1 MSKIPP
7 ALMKEIVSARQWL
20 HEHPE
25 LSYKEFETTKFIK
38 DILDMWDIQ
47 FHNFQNIDTG
57 GYVDI
62 GNNSRTIIGFRSD
75 IDALPITENP
85 AHNICSKNNGVMH
98 ACGHDFHTAIGLGL
112 LKYFN
117 DNQQDLN
124 GGGLRVIFQPA
135 EEATPDGAEFVSK
148 ESLFKNMTGLLGIHV
163 DGRMKVGQYS
173 IIKGTACASSTRL
186 EITFIGKGGHT
197 SRPHNTV
204 DLIRVTSQYIVQLP
218 EYLKACFDSR
228 DNFVLVFGKI
238 EGGHSHNI
246 IPSEIKLTG
255 TLRNFDNHILDQLLK
270 RITIFSDHFAKLYGL
285 DIVASFPNITP
296 AVINDDRLYNHFID
310 FSNRMQYYE
319 NIQILKKPSMGADD
333 FSLYLDQVPGLY
345 FQIGAGGT
353 APSHSSDFLL
363 NDDLIEP
370 ALSLLVDY
378 IQYLNKHNCIYPFY

>member
-1 MSKIPP
+1 MSKIPES
-7 ALMKEIVSARQWL
+7 LIKEIKSTRRWL

-25 LSYKEFETTKFIK
+25 LSYKEFETTKFVK
-38 DILDMWDIQ
+38 NTLDRWNIQ
-47 FHNFQNIDTG
+47 FQPFKNLETG
-57 GYVDI
+57 GYADI
-62 GNNSRTIIGFRSD
+62 GSSHNKMIGFRSD

-85 AHNICSKNNGVMH
+85 AHEICSGNQGVMH

-112 LKYFN
+112 LKYFK
-117 DNQQDLN
+117 DNQQDFK
-124 GGGLRVIFQPA
+124 GRLRVIFQPG
-135 EEATPDGAEFVSK
+135 EEATPDGAGFVAK
-148 ESLFKNMTGLLGIHV
+148 EPLFDNMCGLIGVHV
-163 DGRMKVGQYS
+163 DSHLEVGKFS
-173 IIKGTACASSTRL
+173 IIKGAACASSTRL
-186 EITFIGKGGHT
+186 EITFLGKGGHT

-238 EGGHSHNI
+238 EGGDSHNI
-246 IPSEIKLTG
+246 IPAEIKLTG

-270 RITIFSDHFAKLYGL
+270 RITIFSDSFAKLYGL

-310 FSNRMQYYE
+310 FSNRTQYYE
-319 NIQILKKPSMGADD
+319 NIKLLKNPSMGADD
-333 FSLYLDQVPGLY
+333 FSRYLEQVPGLY
-345 FQIGAGGT
+345 FQIGAGGS

-370 ALSLLVDY
+370 ALSLLIDY
-378 IQYLNKHNCIYPFY
+378 IQYLNQSM

>member
-1 MSKIPP
+1 MSKIPVS
-7 ALMKEIVSARQWL
+7 LIKEIKSIRRWL

-25 LSYKEFETTKFIK
+25 LSYKEFETTKFVK
-38 DILDMWDIQ
+38 NTLDRWKIQ
-47 FHNFQNIDTG
+47 FHPFKNLETG
-57 GYVDI
+57 GYADI
-62 GNNSRTIIGFRSD
+62 GNSQDKMVGFRSD

-85 AHNICSKNNGVMH
+85 AHEICSQNQGVMH

-112 LKYFN
+112 LKYFK
-117 DNQQDLN
+117 DNQQDFE
-124 GGGLRVIFQPA
+124 GRMRVIFQPA
-135 EEATPDGAEFVSK
+135 EEATPDGAGFVSK
-148 ESLFKNMTGLLGIHV
+148 EPLFDNMRGLIGVHV
-163 DGRMKVGQYS
+163 DSQLEVGQFS
-173 IIKGTACASSTRL
+173 IIKGAACASSARL

-255 TLRNFDNHILDQLLK
+255 TLRNFNNHILDQLLK
-270 RITIFSDHFAKLYGL
+270 RITIFSDNFAKLYGL

-310 FSNRMQYYE
+310 LSNRTQSYK

-353 APSHSSDFLL
+353 GSSHSSNFLL
-363 NDDLIEP
+363 DDSLIEP
-370 ALSLLVDY
+370 TLSLLVDY
-378 IQYLNKHNCIYPFY
+378 IQYLNQLT